1 MTQTFNKLLLP
12 LICLLLAIATI
23 VAFEQV
29 RLNDFVSYD
38 DPFYVTEN
46 PNVNNPERQSILW
59 ALTTTEA
66 ANWHP
71 VTWLS
76 HMLDCRLFG
85 LEPAWHHI
93 TSLALHIANTLLL
106 FLVLKNMT
114 SNIWSSVFVAAAFAL
129 HPLHVESVAWIAE
142 RKDVLSGFFWMLT
155 LAAYLRY
162 AQKPVL
168 SRYLPVFFALAFGLM
183 AKPMLVTLPFVLL
196 LLDYWPLSRIIR
208 TRKNSDP
215 TQRDL
220 QAENAKY
227 PKCSTLRLIAEKVP
241 LLALALISSIITYT
255 VQQSAG
261 AMNLL
266 ENFSVKLRI
275 ENAAVAYVRYIG
287 KIFYPRSLAVLYP
300 HPLDS
305 LPAWQPI
312 TALAILVVISGFVIF
327 LARRGRFLLVG
338 WLWYLGTLLPVIGLV
353 QVGNQAIADRY
364 TYLPSIGIF
373 IIVAWAAAELM
384 KKYRFSK
391 IVLAIS
397 FAAILVILVV
407 CTRTQ
412 VKYWKNSLTLY
423 EHALAVTKNNYI
435 IHNNYAKALVENGRD
450 AEAVAHFTSA
460 LEINPR
466 YFRAHNGLGNIYLKQ
481 GKIDA
486 AFDHFNEA
494 LEISPDYYKA
504 LNNMGIVLKQQG
516 KTELAV
522 EKWQQALK
530 VKPDYA
536 NAHHSLALFM
546 AETGKHD
553 EAVEHFKAALSS
565 RPDWPEAHYNLAS
578 LYYRQGKPDLC
589 VKECAEA
596 LSIKPDYLIAR
607 TTMAYTLAE
616 TGQVG
621 RAIEH
626 YYAALEFEPNHLFTL
641 RNLAWILATTD
652 DAKLRN
658 PDVAVELAQKACEI
672 TDYSSVK
679 ELDILAA
686 AYAWAGKFDQA
697 VKISQKAL
705 DIALSEKNNDL
716 AVQIQQKLQLYKAGK
731 TVH

>member
-1 MTQTFNKLLLP
+1 MTQSFNKLLLP

-29 RLNDFVSYD
+29 RLNDFVGYD

-46 PNVNNPERQSILW
+46 PNVNNSQKQSVLW
-59 ALTTTEA
+59 ALTTTEV

-93 TSLALHIANTLLL
+93 TSLAFHIANTLLL

-114 SNIWSSVFVAAAFAL
+114 SNVWPSVFVATAFAL
-129 HPLHVESVAWIAE
+129 HPLHVESVAWISE

-168 SRYLPVFFALAFGLM
+168 SRYLAVFFALAVGLM

-196 LLDYWPLSRIIR
+196 LLDYWPLGRFRGIR
-208 TRKNSDP
+208 
-215 TQRDL
+215 
-220 QAENAKY
+220 ENTKY
-227 PKCSTLRLIAEKVP
+227 PKCSTLRLIAEKAP
-241 LLALALISSIITYT
+241 LFGLVIISSIITYT

-287 KIFYPRSLAVLYP
+287 KIFYPRSLAILYP
-300 HPLDS
+300 HPLES

-312 TALAILVVISGFVIF
+312 IALVILVVISGVIIF
-327 LARRGRFLLVG
+327 LARRARFLLVG
-338 WLWYLGTLLPVIGLV
+338 WLWYVGTLIPVIGMV
-353 QVGNQAIADRY
+353 QVGNQAMADRY

-373 IIVAWAAAELM
+373 IIVAWAGAELM
-384 KKYRFSK
+384 KKYDFSK
-391 IVLAIS
+391 IV
-397 FAAILVILVV
+397 FAVFFAVIPVILVV

-435 IHNNYAKALVENGRD
+435 VHNNYAKALVQNGRD
-450 AEAVAHFTSA
+450 AEAVTHFKNA
-460 LEINPR
+460 IEINPR

-481 GKIDA
+481 GKIEA
-486 AFDHFNEA
+486 ALDHFNKA

-504 LNNMGIVLKQQG
+504 LNNMAIVLKQQG
-516 KTELAV
+516 KTKLAL
-522 EKWQQALK
+522 EKWKQALE

-536 NAHHSLALFM
+536 NAHHSLGLLM
-546 AETGKHD
+546 AETGKYD
-553 EAVEHFKAALSS
+553 EAVEHFKAVLSS

-578 LYYRQGKPDLC
+578 VYYRQGKPELC
-589 VKECAEA
+589 VEECARA
-596 LSIKPDYLIAR
+596 LRIKPDYLIAR

-616 TGQVG
+616 TGQVA
-621 RAIEH
+621 RAIEQ

-652 DAKLRN
+652 DANFRN
-658 PDVAVELAQKACEI
+658 PEAAVELAQKACEI
-672 TDYSSVK
+672 TGYSSVK
-679 ELDILAA
+679 ELDILAT

-697 VKISQKAL
+697 VKTSQKAL
-705 DIALSEKNNDL
+705 DIALSEQNNDL
-716 AVQIQQKLQLYKAGK
+716 AMQIQQKLQLYKAGK
-731 TVH
+731 AVD

>member
-29 RLNDFVSYD
+29 RLNDFVGYD

-46 PNVNNPERQSILW
+46 SNVNNPERQSILW
-59 ALTTTEA
+59 ALTTTEV

-93 TSLALHIANTLLL
+93 ISLALHIANTLLL
-106 FLVLKNMT
+106 FLVLKHMT
-114 SNIWSSVFVAAAFAL
+114 SSVWPSVFVAAAFAL

-155 LAAYLRY
+155 LAGYLRY

-168 SRYLPVFFALAFGLM
+168 SRYFPVFFAFAFGLM

-196 LLDYWPLSRIIR
+196 LLDYWPLGRFRRIR
-208 TRKNSDP
+208 ENSDP
-215 TQRDL
+215 TQPDFRT
-220 QAENAKY
+220 ENTKY

-241 LLALALISSIITYT
+241 LFGLALISSIITYT
-255 VQQSAG
+255 VQQTAG

-312 TALAILVVISGFVIF
+312 IALAILVVISGFVIF

-338 WLWYLGTLLPVIGLV
+338 WLWYLGTLLPVIGMV
-353 QVGNQAIADRY
+353 QVGNQAMADRY
-364 TYLPSIGIF
+364 TYLSSIGIF
-373 IIVAWAAAELM
+373 IIVAWAAAKLM

-391 IVLAIS
+391 IVFAVS

-407 CTRTQ
+407 CTRAQ

-435 IHNNYAKALVENGRD
+435 MHNNYAKVLVENGQD
-450 AEAVAHFTSA
+450 AEAVNHFKSA

-481 GKIDA
+481 GEIDA
-486 AFDHFNEA
+486 AFDHFKEA
-494 LEISPDYYKA
+494 LQISPDYYKA
-504 LNNMGIVLKQQG
+504 LNNMGIVLKEQG

-522 EKWQQALK
+522 EKWKQALK

-536 NAHHSLALFM
+536 NAHHSLGLFM

-553 EAVEHFKAALSS
+553 EAVEHFKAAVSS

-578 LYYRQGKPDLC
+578 LYYQQGRPDLC

-596 LSIKPDYLIAR
+596 LIIKPDYLIAR

-616 TGQVG
+616 TGQVA

-626 YYAALEFEPNHLFTL
+626 YYTALGFEPNHLFTL

-658 PDVAVELAQKACEI
+658 PDTAVELAQKACEI
-672 TDYSSVK
+672 TGYRSVK

-686 AYAWAGKFDQA
+686 AYAWADKFDQA
-697 VKISQKAL
+697 VKTSQKAL

-716 AVQIQQKLQLYKAGK
+716 AAQIQQRLQLYKAGK